1 MKTTRRILAAL
12 LASCMMST
20 CTLGT
25 AVTASAETSVSTTA
39 TDNKPVVKAKVYEDH
54 IIFSWK
60 KVPGA
65 TKYKLYTYY
74 DGKLKKLAE
83 TKERVFYLDGPVPG
97 AKYSIAVKA
106 YIDGKWTKI
115 TKKDIVTATAAA
127 VNGDKML
134 SLWTKDAKAKT
145 ELISY
150 MKAITTEGSKDYIPL
165 GNRIA
170 VFDFD
175 GTLFCETDQGI
186 FQSALLQYRILEDPE
201 YKDKASELER
211 KVANAMKSANK
222 ESAGP
227 EALADLDKSD
237 MEKAGASAFAG
248 MTLEEYNECIQRFK
262 QQPMDSYDGM
272 LRGESFYRPML
283 QIIDYL
289 TANGFTVYIV
299 SGAGRYLVR
308 DILYNSMLYI
318 PDENVIGTDMVLA
331 ATGQNG
337 TEGAEYL
344 FTSSDKLVLTGESG
358 PINIGLNKVT
368 AIAENIGKKPV
379 LSFGNSS
386 GDSSMNTYTITNNK
400 YRSLA
405 FMLCCDDTV
414 R

>member
-1 MKTTRRILAAL
+1 
-12 LASCMMST
+12 
-20 CTLGT
+20 
-25 AVTASAETSVSTTA
+25 
-39 TDNKPVVKAKVYEDH
+39 
-54 IIFSWK
+54 
-60 KVPGA
+60 
-65 TKYKLYTYY
+65 
-74 DGKLKKLAE
+74 
-83 TKERVFYLDGPVPG
+83 
-97 AKYSIAVKA
+97 
-106 YIDGKWTKI
+106 
-115 TKKDIVTATAAA
+115 
-127 VNGDKML
+127 
-134 SLWTKDAKAKT
+134 
-145 ELISY
+145 
-150 MKAITTEGSKDYIPL
+150 
-165 GNRIA
+165 
-170 VFDFD
+170 
-175 GTLFCETDQGI
+175 
-186 FQSALLQYRILEDPE
+186 
-201 YKDKASELER
+201 
-211 KVANAMKSANK
+211 
-222 ESAGP
+222 
-227 EALADLDKSD
+227 
-237 MEKAGASAFAG
+237 

-283 QIIDYL
+283 QVIDYL

-368 AIAENIGKKPV
+368 AIAENIGKQPV

-405 FMLCCDDTV
+405 FMLCCDDTKRENGDIEKADKMYKTCEENNYIPISMKNDWKTIYGDGV
-414 R
+414 KYTGS